1 MQQNIN
7 KIPKEKKAYIMEQD
21 EEDSFFFTEC
31 KASPTLYPEK

>member
-7 KIPKEKKAYIMEQD
+7 KIPQEKKAYIMPQD
-21 EEDSFFFTEC
+21 EEDSFFTEC